1 MTDKLKATVFI
12 PVYNGEND
20 HLEETLT
27 ALYAQKPIFYG
38 ILSLQIRN
46 QKTIQLRLLRNLLRN
61 MVT

>member
-27 ALYAQKPIFYG
+27 ALYAQKPIFMGSYHYKFG
-38 ILSLQIRN
+38 IKRQFSCDY
-46 QKTIQLRLLRNLLRN
+46 
-61 MVT
+61 